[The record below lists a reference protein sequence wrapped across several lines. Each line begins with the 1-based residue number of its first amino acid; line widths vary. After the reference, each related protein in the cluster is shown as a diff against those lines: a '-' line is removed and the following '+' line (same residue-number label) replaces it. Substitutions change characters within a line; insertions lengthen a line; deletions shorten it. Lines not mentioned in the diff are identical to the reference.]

1 MNLDRSLQ
9 LEVLNHLRDIYPEM
23 AEIDKLTCYSENNN
37 FMANIFYLVEHDLI
51 EPGAISDVWGEP
63 KAIATGQITAQ
74 GLDFLEDDGG
84 LGAILNKV
92 TIKFDDEDLNKLIL
106 SKIENTNA
114 SPEKV
119 SELKSAIKKLPAD
132 GVKAIYMRLI
142 NYGLDKAPDALD
154 LIQKYLAQSS

>member
-1 MNLDRSLQ
+1 MKLDRNLQ
-9 LEVLNHLRDIYPEM
+9 LEILKYLRGSYPDIL
-23 AEIDKLTCYSENNN
+23 AVSKLPNYSSDQTFSGN
-37 FMANIFYLVEHDLI
+37 MFYLKEHELIEGVSHDAFGEMQDLI
-51 EPGAISDVWGEP
+51 TA
-63 KAIATGQITAQ
+63 KITAN

-84 LGAILNKV
+84 IGAILNKV

-114 SPEKV
+114 SPEKINDI
-119 SELKSAIKKLPAD
+119 KSAIKKLPAD

-154 LIQKYLAQSS
+154 LIQRYLAPSS